1 MEGDEVLSER
11 RPDSNNR
18 GARTVD
24 QSSGVWEATSGSGIL
39 MDVGSSPQEVSVH
52 GTGRTARRR
61 SLRSER
67 GQALVEFV
75 LLLPVFL
82 LITFG
87 LIEFG
92 KGFNYWIDVTHLA
105 NEGARYAAVN
115 RWPSCP
121 ADDTSACSEQLRKY
135 VQERANTSELALGG
149 ANVEGTGLSYT
160 TPPAA
165 NDGIVVCF
173 PEDASPATGEA
184 VRVVVRAKYKLAV
197 VDGLLS
203 FIGLDNV
210 GVLDLSGSST
220 MRLERTPTANR
231 LLVEDS
237 AACPS

>member
-1 MEGDEVLSER
+1 VTQR
-11 RPDSNNR
+11 RPETIDK
-18 GARTVD
+18 GARTMD
-24 QSSGVWEATSGSGIL
+24 QSSGVWEAASAAGIL
-39 MDVGSSPQEVSVH
+39 VDVRSSSQEVQVL
-52 GTGRTARRR
+52 GTGGTARRR

-115 RWPSCP
+115 RWPTCP
-121 ADDTSACSEQLRKY
+121 QDDTSACPEPLRKY
-135 VQERANTSELALGG
+135 VQDRANTSELALGG
-149 ANVEGTGLSYT
+149 ANVEGNGLSYT
-160 TPPAA
+160 DPPNA
-165 NDGIVVCF
+165 NDGIIVCF
-173 PEDASPATGEA
+173 PEDATPAVGEA

-203 FIGLDNV
+203 FIGLKNV